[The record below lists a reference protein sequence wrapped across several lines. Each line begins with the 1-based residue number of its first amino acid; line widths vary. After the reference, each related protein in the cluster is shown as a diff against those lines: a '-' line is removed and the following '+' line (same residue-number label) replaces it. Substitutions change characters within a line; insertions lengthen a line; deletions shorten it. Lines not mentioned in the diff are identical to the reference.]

1 MDPERPRLRIG
12 VYGLWHLGCVTA
24 ACLAAARFVTTGLD
38 DDSHVVETL
47 AAGAAPVYEPGLD
60 ALISEGVRAGM
71 LSFTTD
77 IHRLEEC
84 DVVWITFDTPVDEN
98 DAANVDYVRT
108 RAVTT
113 FAHLRPDATLL
124 ISSQLPVGTTRGL
137 LSEYE
142 LQTGRRGVFAY
153 SPENLRLGS
162 AIERFRSNEPVIVG
176 ASNDRAREPLESL
189 FRTCRRDV
197 IWMNIE
203 SAEMVKHAINAYLAT
218 SVTVTNE
225 IATICAQVGAEAA
238 QVEQGLRADRRIGA
252 GAYVRPGP
260 AFAGGTLAR
269 DVRFLVDIATR
280 RHIAAPLL
288 GSVLPSNA
296 EHAKWALRELRQ
308 RHGDLRGCRVVVLG
322 LAYKPNTDAI
332 RRSVGVAF
340 CREALALGATVVGVD
355 PRVTA
360 VPSDLYAI
368 ELSSDPVAASPGAH
382 ALLVATEW
390 PEFRQLRADHLLVRE
405 PVPIVIDQSG
415 WLASTLGADSRLN
428 YVQFGVQR

>member
-1 MDPERPRLRIG
+1 
-12 VYGLWHLGCVTA
+12 
-24 ACLAAARFVTTGLD
+24 
-38 DDSHVVETL
+38 
-47 AAGAAPVYEPGLD
+47 
-60 ALISEGVRAGM
+60 
-71 LSFTTD
+71 
-77 IHRLEEC
+77 
-84 DVVWITFDTPVDEN
+84 
-98 DAANVDYVRT
+98 
-108 RAVTT
+108 
-113 FAHLRPDATLL
+113 
-124 ISSQLPVGTTRGL
+124 
-137 LSEYE
+137 
-142 LQTGRRGVFAY
+142 
-153 SPENLRLGS
+153 
-162 AIERFRSNEPVIVG
+162 
-176 ASNDRAREPLESL
+176 
-189 FRTCRRDV
+189 
-197 IWMNIE
+197 MNIE

-360 VPSDLYAI
+360 VP
-368 ELSSDPVAASPGAH
+368 VAASPGAH